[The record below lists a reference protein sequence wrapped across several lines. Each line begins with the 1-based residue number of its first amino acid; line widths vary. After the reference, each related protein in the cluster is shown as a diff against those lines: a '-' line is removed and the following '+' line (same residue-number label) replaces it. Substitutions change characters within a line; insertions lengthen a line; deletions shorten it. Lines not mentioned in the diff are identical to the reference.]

1 MGPKKSARAS
11 PKVVSKAK
19 AETKPA
25 TPAKSE
31 AEPARKSTSKN
42 DGVSVHIEFCKQ
54 W

>member
-19 AETKPA
+19 ADTKPA

-31 AEPARKSTSKN
+31 AEPARKSSKT